1 MAREALRTFGMVMDN
16 TSDIKNIVINN
27 FFKSLDLG
35 NNDLLNEFVLEKIAN
50 FNFCIVQDK
59 FISRIREFIDQEF
72 KKIEYSN
79 QSIDY
84 EQLEV
89 NLKNGLQQIT
99 MDDIRLED
107 DIRTLSLQISD
118 KFPIFSRDYVFEKI
132 SSKQEMLKEV
142 ILSTNKSVIDTLV
155 KMTPQL
161 VQDLKQLEIENQN
174 KNQVHQS
181 SQNIETTKNV
191 ENINNNV
198 QQQNTSQKTINL
210 HDLIQDIR
218 KNVYSKSLSSISL
231 IKSVNPFNEFKP
243 ITIEEFQIELE
254 KYSVSVDISYIKGIV
269 SELNLELGR
278 QLINK
283 AKTNILQDVISSSNE
298 TIDFINSEEL
308 MQKYGINIDDKYVS
322 EIIEYVNNGIN
333 AENKKRKIF
342 IQNQQVT
349 NNSTNSVSDNNV
361 IDKEN
366 INDLFAKY
374 PGYKKLYECFI
385 ELANSDI
392 QKEAIEQIMKYGEY
406 NGFKVNSMLS
416 NQKDSER
423 TERNRRIE
431 FAEMILSD
439 EKLFLNMANN
449 GLNCFHGTKIE
460 ALETILS
467 KGLFSSTELSEK
479 DIQLKT
485 GEEQAM
491 NKVFGGNIEKRRFI
505 SLTDD
510 FDTSVSYAGFQTDES
525 IEYFKKNFGKELK
538 NEPIIIC
545 FNGNDIAQKYGNSL
559 VHVKSTCNEIG
570 ITTSINPS
578 DIKCIITSYD
588 KIEYVQSLASR
599 YGIDVL
605 GYNPNNKFSKGLN
618 PDKKGKFYSRLNHD
632 IVIDEQEFAN
642 CKESI
647 KEELKKSKIN
657 NVESNNSS
665 VSSNSSVEPL
675 NDDLSMKIASD
686 VKMDIVF
693 NLTAQYN
700 TTGSFISITA
710 NDLIT
715 RYNMNEKIAQE
726 LALEINTLVENY
738 IREKEMQRQNYTPY
752 VLDGFEE
759 EQEISREHR

>member
-35 NNDLLNEFVLEKIAN
+35 DNDLLNEFVLEKIVD

-59 FISRIREFIDQEF
+59 FISRIREIIDQEF
-72 KKIEYSN
+72 KKIENSN
-79 QSIDY
+79 QPIDY
-84 EQLEV
+84 EQFEV

-107 DIRTLSLQISD
+107 DIRTLSLQIND
-118 KFPIFSRDYVFEKI
+118 KFPMISRDYAFEKI

-174 KNQVHQS
+174 KNQVQQS
-181 SQNIETTKNV
+181 SQNIETTKNT
-191 ENINNNV
+191 ENIDNKV
-198 QQQNTSQKTINL
+198 QQQNTSQKPINL

-218 KNVYSKSLSSISL
+218 KNIYSKSLSAISV

-254 KYSVSVDISYIKGIV
+254 KYSVSVDSSYIKGIV

-283 AKTNILQDVISSSNE
+283 AKSNILRDIISSSNE
-298 TIDFINSEEL
+298 IIDFINSEEL

-333 AENKKRKIF
+333 AENKKRSIS
-342 IQNQQVT
+342 IQSQQVIT
-349 NNSTNSVSDNNV
+349 NNNISDDNVSK
-361 IDKEN
+361 KEDI
-366 INDLFAKY
+366 INLFEKY
-374 PGYKKLYECFI
+374 PGYKRLYECFD
-385 ELANSDI
+385 ELANNDV
-392 QKEAIEQIMKYGEY
+392 QKDALEQIMKYGEY
-406 NGFKVNSMLS
+406 NGFKLNSMLS
-416 NQKDSER
+416 NEKDNENA
-423 TERNRRIE
+423 EIERRIA
-431 FAEMILSD
+431 FAEMILHD
-439 EKLFLNMANN
+439 ENLFFYLANN
-449 GLNCFHGTKIE
+449 GLNVFHGTKID
-460 ALETILS
+460 ALQTILS
-467 KGLFSSTELSEK
+467 EGIFSSSELDKRE
-479 DIQLKT
+479 IQLST
-485 GEEQAM
+485 GEEQTM
-491 NKVFGGNIEKRRFI
+491 NKAFGGNIEKRSFI

-510 FDTSVSYAGFQTDES
+510 FDTSVSYAGFPYEEQT
-525 IEYFKKNFGKELK
+525 EYAKKYYGKEL
-538 NEPIIIC
+538 ESDREIPIIVC
-545 FNGNDIAQKYGNSL
+545 LNGNNIEQQYSESL
-559 VHVKSTCNEIG
+559 VTVKSTCNEIG
-570 ITTSINPS
+570 INSSISPS

-588 KIEYVQSLASR
+588 NIEYVKNLTSD

-605 GYNPNNKFSKGLN
+605 GYNHNDKFAERLIA
-618 PDKKGKFYSRLNHD
+618 DKEDKFYSILSHD
-632 IVIDEQEFAN
+632 VVINEEKFAK

-647 KEELKKSKIN
+647 KEKMKKSKTNI
-657 NVESNNSS
+657 SS
-665 VSSNSSVEPL
+665 TGGVSSVEKL

-693 NLTAQYN
+693 DLTAQYN
-700 TTGSFISITA
+700 SGISVVPITA
-710 NDLIT
+710 DALSAK
-715 RYNMNEKIAQE
+715 YNMNERVAQQ
-726 LALEINTLVENY
+726 LASEVNEMVFGYIKSKEEHKKNY
-738 IREKEMQRQNYTPY
+738 VPY

-759 EQEISREHR
+759 EKETTIKHR

>member
-35 NNDLLNEFVLEKIAN
+35 DNDLLNEFVLEKIVD

-59 FISRIREFIDQEF
+59 FISRIREIIDQEF
-72 KKIEYSN
+72 KKIENSN
-79 QSIDY
+79 QPIDY
-84 EQLEV
+84 EQFEV

-107 DIRTLSLQISD
+107 DIRTLSLQIND
-118 KFPIFSRDYVFEKI
+118 KFPMISRDYAFEKI

-174 KNQVHQS
+174 KNQVQQS

-191 ENINNNV
+191 ENTNNNV

-218 KNVYSKSLSSISL
+218 KNIYSKSLSAISV

-254 KYSVSVDISYIKGIV
+254 KYSVSVDSSYIKGIV

-283 AKTNILQDVISSSNE
+283 AKSNILRDIISSSNE
-298 TIDFINSEEL
+298 IIDFINSEEL

-333 AENKKRKIF
+333 AENKKRSIS
-342 IQNQQVT
+342 IQSQQVIT
-349 NNSTNSVSDNNV
+349 NNNISDDNVSK
-361 IDKEN
+361 KEDI
-366 INDLFAKY
+366 INLFEKY
-374 PGYKKLYECFI
+374 PGYKRLYECFD
-385 ELANSDI
+385 ELANNDV
-392 QKEAIEQIMKYGEY
+392 QKDALEQIMKYGEY
-406 NGFKVNSMLS
+406 NGFKLNSMLS
-416 NQKDSER
+416 NEKDNENA
-423 TERNRRIE
+423 EIERRIA
-431 FAEMILSD
+431 FAEMILHD
-439 EKLFLNMANN
+439 ENLFFYLANN
-449 GLNCFHGTKIE
+449 GLNVFHGTKID
-460 ALETILS
+460 ALQTILS
-467 KGLFSSTELSEK
+467 EGIFSSSELDKRE
-479 DIQLKT
+479 IQLST
-485 GEEQAM
+485 GEEQTM
-491 NKVFGGNIEKRRFI
+491 NKAFGGNIEKRSFI

-510 FDTSVSYAGFQTDES
+510 FDTSVSYAGFPYEEQT
-525 IEYFKKNFGKELK
+525 EYAKKYYGKEL
-538 NEPIIIC
+538 ESDREIPIIVC
-545 FNGNDIAQKYGNSL
+545 LNGNNIEQQYSESL
-559 VHVKSTCNEIG
+559 VTVKSTCNEIG
-570 ITTSINPS
+570 INSSISPS

-588 KIEYVQSLASR
+588 NIEYVKNLTSD

-605 GYNPNNKFSKGLN
+605 GYNHNDKFAERLIA
-618 PDKKGKFYSRLNHD
+618 DKEDKFYSILSHD
-632 IVIDEQEFAN
+632 VVINEEKFAK

-647 KEELKKSKIN
+647 KEKMKKSKTNIPSTGG
-657 NVESNNSS
+657 V
-665 VSSNSSVEPL
+665 SSVEKL

-693 NLTAQYN
+693 DLTVQYN
-700 TTGSFISITA
+700 SGISVVPITA
-710 NDLIT
+710 DALSAK
-715 RYNMNEKIAQE
+715 YNMNERVAQQ
-726 LALEINTLVENY
+726 LASEVNEMVFGYIKSKEEHKKNY
-738 IREKEMQRQNYTPY
+738 VPY

-759 EQEISREHR
+759 EKETTIKHR

>member
-35 NNDLLNEFVLEKIAN
+35 DNDLLNEFVLEKIVD

-59 FISRIREFIDQEF
+59 FISRIREIIDQEF
-72 KKIEYSN
+72 KKIENSN
-79 QSIDY
+79 QPIDY
-84 EQLEV
+84 EQFEV

-107 DIRTLSLQISD
+107 DIRTLSLQIND
-118 KFPIFSRDYVFEKI
+118 KFPMISRDYAFEKI

-174 KNQVHQS
+174 KNQVQQS
-181 SQNIETTKNV
+181 SQNIETTKNT
-191 ENINNNV
+191 ENIDNKV
-198 QQQNTSQKTINL
+198 QQQNTSQKPINL

-218 KNVYSKSLSSISL
+218 KNIYSKSLSAISV

-254 KYSVSVDISYIKGIV
+254 KYSVSVDSSYIKGIV

-283 AKTNILQDVISSSNE
+283 AKSNILRDIISSSNE
-298 TIDFINSEEL
+298 IIDFINSEEL

-333 AENKKRKIF
+333 AENKKRSIS
-342 IQNQQVT
+342 IQSQQVIT
-349 NNSTNSVSDNNV
+349 NNNISDDNVSK
-361 IDKEN
+361 KEDI
-366 INDLFAKY
+366 INLFEKY
-374 PGYKKLYECFI
+374 PGYKRLYECFD
-385 ELANSDI
+385 ELANNDV
-392 QKEAIEQIMKYGEY
+392 QKDALEQIMKYGEY
-406 NGFKVNSMLS
+406 NGFKLNSMLS
-416 NQKDSER
+416 NEKDNENA
-423 TERNRRIE
+423 EIERRIA
-431 FAEMILSD
+431 FAEMILHD
-439 EKLFLNMANN
+439 ENLFFYLANN
-449 GLNCFHGTKIE
+449 GLNVFHGTKID
-460 ALETILS
+460 ALQTILS
-467 KGLFSSTELSEK
+467 EGIFSSSELDKRE
-479 DIQLKT
+479 IQLST
-485 GEEQAM
+485 GEEQTM
-491 NKVFGGNIEKRRFI
+491 NKAFGGNIEKRSFI

-510 FDTSVSYAGFQTDES
+510 FDTSVSYAGFPYEEQT
-525 IEYFKKNFGKELK
+525 EYAKKYYGKEL
-538 NEPIIIC
+538 ESDREIPIIVC
-545 FNGNDIAQKYGNSL
+545 LNGNNIEQQYSESL
-559 VHVKSTCNEIG
+559 VTVKSTCNEIG
-570 ITTSINPS
+570 INSSISPS

-588 KIEYVQSLASR
+588 NIEYVKNLTSD

-605 GYNPNNKFSKGLN
+605 GYNHNDKFAERLIA
-618 PDKKGKFYSRLNHD
+618 DKEDKFYSILSHD
-632 IVIDEQEFAN
+632 VVINEEKFAK

-647 KEELKKSKIN
+647 KEKMKKSKTNIPSTGG
-657 NVESNNSS
+657 V
-665 VSSNSSVEPL
+665 SSVEKL

-693 NLTAQYN
+693 DLTVQYN
-700 TTGSFISITA
+700 SGISVVPITA
-710 NDLIT
+710 DALSAK
-715 RYNMNEKIAQE
+715 YNMNERVAQQ
-726 LALEINTLVENY
+726 LASEVNEMVFGYIKSKEEHKKNY
-738 IREKEMQRQNYTPY
+738 VPY

-759 EQEISREHR
+759 EKETTIKHR

>member
-35 NNDLLNEFVLEKIAN
+35 DNDLLNEFVLEKIVD

-59 FISRIREFIDQEF
+59 FISRIREIIDQEF
-72 KKIEYSN
+72 KKIENSN
-79 QSIDY
+79 QPIDY
-84 EQLEV
+84 EQFEV

-107 DIRTLSLQISD
+107 DIRTLSLQIND
-118 KFPIFSRDYVFEKI
+118 KFPMISRDYAFEKI

-174 KNQVHQS
+174 KNQVQQS
-181 SQNIETTKNV
+181 SQNIETTKNT
-191 ENINNNV
+191 ENIDNKV
-198 QQQNTSQKTINL
+198 QQQNTSQKPINL

-218 KNVYSKSLSSISL
+218 KNIYSKSLSAISV

-254 KYSVSVDISYIKGIV
+254 KYSVSVDSSYIKGIV

-283 AKTNILQDVISSSNE
+283 AKSNILRDIISSSNE
-298 TIDFINSEEL
+298 IIDFINSEEL

-333 AENKKRKIF
+333 AENKKRSIS
-342 IQNQQVT
+342 IQSQQVIT
-349 NNSTNSVSDNNV
+349 NNNISDDNVSK
-361 IDKEN
+361 KEDI
-366 INDLFAKY
+366 INLFEKY
-374 PGYKKLYECFI
+374 PGYKRLYECFD
-385 ELANSDI
+385 ELANNDV
-392 QKEAIEQIMKYGEY
+392 QKDALEQIMKYGEY
-406 NGFKVNSMLS
+406 NGFKLNSMLS
-416 NQKDSER
+416 NEKDNENA
-423 TERNRRIE
+423 EIERRIA
-431 FAEMILSD
+431 FAEMILHD
-439 EKLFLNMANN
+439 ENLFFYLANN
-449 GLNCFHGTKIE
+449 GLNVFHGTKID
-460 ALETILS
+460 ALQTILS
-467 KGLFSSTELSEK
+467 EGIFSSSELDKRE
-479 DIQLKT
+479 IQLST
-485 GEEQAM
+485 GEEQTM
-491 NKVFGGNIEKRRFI
+491 NKAFGGNIEKRSFI

-510 FDTSVSYAGFQTDES
+510 FDTSVSYAGFPYEEQT
-525 IEYFKKNFGKELK
+525 EYAKKYYGKEL
-538 NEPIIIC
+538 ESDREIPIIVC
-545 FNGNDIAQKYGNSL
+545 LNGNNIEQQYSESL
-559 VHVKSTCNEIG
+559 VTVKSTCNEIG
-570 ITTSINPS
+570 INSSISPS

-588 KIEYVQSLASR
+588 NIEYVKNLTSD

-605 GYNPNNKFSKGLN
+605 GYNHNDKFAERLIA
-618 PDKKGKFYSRLNHD
+618 DKEDKFYSILSHD
-632 IVIDEQEFAN
+632 VVINEEKFAK

-647 KEELKKSKIN
+647 KEKMKKSKTNIPSTGG
-657 NVESNNSS
+657 V
-665 VSSNSSVEPL
+665 SSVEKL

-693 NLTAQYN
+693 DLTAQYN
-700 TTGSFISITA
+700 SGISVVPITA
-710 NDLIT
+710 DALSAK
-715 RYNMNEKIAQE
+715 YNMNERVAQQLSSE
-726 LALEINTLVENY
+726 VNEMVFGYIKSKEEHKKNY
-738 IREKEMQRQNYTPY
+738 VPY

-759 EQEISREHR
+759 EKETTIKHR

>member
-16 TSDIKNIVINN
+16 TTDIKNIVVNN

-59 FISRIREFIDQEF
+59 FISRIREIIDQEF
-72 KKIEYSN
+72 KKIENFN
-79 QSIDY
+79 QLIDY
-84 EQLEV
+84 EQFEV

-118 KFPIFSRDYVFEKI
+118 KFPMISRDYVFEKI
-132 SSKQEMLKEV
+132 SSKQEMLKEI

-161 VQDLKQLEIENQN
+161 VQDLKQLEIEN
-174 KNQVHQS
+174 KNQVQQS
-181 SQNIETTKNV
+181 SQNIETTKNAK
-191 ENINNNV
+191 NINNNT

-218 KNVYSKSLSSISL
+218 KNIYSKSLSAISL

-254 KYSVSVDISYIKGIV
+254 KYSVSVDSSYIKGIV

-283 AKTNILQDVISSSNE
+283 TKNNILQNVISSSNE

-333 AENKKRKIF
+333 AENKKRSIS
-342 IQNQQVT
+342 IQSQQVIT
-349 NNSTNSVSDNNV
+349 NSTNSVSDNNV
-361 IDKEN
+361 ADK
-366 INDLFAKY
+366 DLFGKY
-374 PGYKKLYECFI
+374 PGYKRLYECFL

-392 QKEAIEQIMKYGEY
+392 QKDAIEQIMKYGEY
-406 NGFKVNSMLS
+406 NGFKLNSMLS
-416 NQKDSER
+416 NEKDNKNAEI
-423 TERNRRIE
+423 ERRIA
-431 FAEMILSD
+431 FAEMILHD
-439 EKLFLNMANN
+439 ENLFFYLANN
-449 GLNCFHGTKIE
+449 GLNVFHGTKID
-460 ALETILS
+460 ALQTILS
-467 KGLFSSTELSEK
+467 EGLFNSSELDKREF
-479 DIQLKT
+479 QLRT

-491 NKVFGGNIEKRRFI
+491 NKAFGGNVEKRSFI

-510 FDTSVSYAGFQTDES
+510 FDTSVSYAGFPYEEQT
-525 IEYFKKNFGKELK
+525 EYAKKYYGKEVK
-538 NEPIIIC
+538 SDGEIPIIVC
-545 FNGNDIAQKYGNSL
+545 LNGNNIEQQYGGSL
-559 VHVKSTCNEIG
+559 VTVKSTCNEIG
-570 ITTSINPS
+570 INSSISPS

-588 KIEYVQSLASR
+588 NIEYVKNLTSD

-605 GYNPNNKFSKGLN
+605 GYNHNDKFAERLIA
-618 PDKKGKFYSRLNHD
+618 DKEDKFYSILSHD
-632 IVIDEQEFAN
+632 VVINEEKFAN

-647 KEELKKSKIN
+647 KEELKKSKTN
-657 NVESNNSS
+657 NLESNSSS
-665 VSSNSSVEPL
+665 VSSNSSVELL
-675 NDDLSMKIASD
+675 NDDLSMKIAAD

-693 NLTAQYN
+693 DLTAQYN
-700 TTGSFISITA
+700 NGMSVVPITA
-710 NDLIT
+710 DALSAK
-715 RYNMNEKIAQE
+715 YNMNEIVAQQ
-726 LALEINTLVENY
+726 LAIEINSMISAY
-738 IREKEMQRQNYTPY
+738 IQSKEEQKNNYTPY
-752 VLDGFEE
+752 VLDGFEDE
-759 EQEISREHR
+759 KETTIKHR